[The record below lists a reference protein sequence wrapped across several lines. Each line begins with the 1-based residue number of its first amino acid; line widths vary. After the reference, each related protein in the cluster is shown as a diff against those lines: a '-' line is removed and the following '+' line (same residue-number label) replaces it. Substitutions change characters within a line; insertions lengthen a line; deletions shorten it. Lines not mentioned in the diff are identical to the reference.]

1 MLCRFEPQNS
11 ALTMYSVT
19 TCKLLKITVEEL
31 SLLLQASGNQ
41 EVNAFKES
49 DERGR
54 KRIQV
59 VEEHLQ

>member
-1 MLCRFEPQNS
+1 MLCRFEPQKS

-41 EVNAFKES
+41 EVDAFKES
-49 DERGR
+49 DERFR
-54 KRIQV
+54 KRI
-59 VEEHLQ
+59 HDSGG